1 MAKNLDKHINGKK
14 NRENEIPLDEAAAFL
29 VYMDLSE
36 ARWGYLKKFTDDRNC
51 HLFPTYANVREERK
65 KCVAEDLKVTDREA
79 VASVKS
85 TCDNY
90 LGRLFLD
97 PDVREKVKQVEE
109 EYGDE
114 IEEWQLENKGGWDGS
129 TQKRYNVCIVIFF
142 QEKHYFLSFSSL
154 TLCFSIAILQFH
166 SYIFFQLI

>member
-1 MAKNLDKHINGKK
+1 M
-14 NRENEIPLDEAAAFL
+14 
-29 VYMDLSE
+29 
-36 ARWGYLKKFTDDRNC
+36 
-51 HLFPTYANVREERK
+51 REERK
-65 KCVAEDLKVTDREA
+65 KCVAEDLKVTDRVA

-90 LGRLFLD
+90 LGRLFQD

-129 TQKRYNVCIVIFF
+129 TQKRYNVSIFF
-142 QEKHYFLSFSSL
+142 KLNEASLYFIFSNCHYFNIFPHSSL
-154 TLCFSIAILQFH
+154 TCSTFSITSGSSNILPT
-166 SYIFFQLI
+166 